1 VHVAFA
7 LVYLMQM
14 ASYTRVE
21 RSPQVN
27 FSPLRRAR
35 FVGLLAAGALV
46 GLSVAASAAEG
57 EVRKVD
63 AAQGKITIKHGA
75 IKNLD
80 MPPMTMVYKAK
91 PPSLLKDINEGDRIS
106 FEAEKVDGQYVV
118 TSIRKLP

>member
-1 VHVAFA
+1 MKVI
-7 LVYLMQM
+7 
-14 ASYTRVE
+14 
-21 RSPQVN
+21 
-27 FSPLRRAR
+27 PLRRSLT
-35 FVGLLAAGALV
+35 VGVLAAAVLT
-46 GLSVAASAAEG
+46 GLSFAASAAEG

-91 PPSLLKDINEGDRIS
+91 PPTILKDINEGDRIS
-106 FEAEKVDGQYVV
+106 FDAEKVDGQYVV